1 MPLSQFDRDNV
12 EAILSGHGD
21 WFTAQLMRL
30 VVKAD
35 MKNRRLLT
43 KGFPEEVALVEKAW
57 GLSSTASDVEVLP

>member
-12 EAILSGHGD
+12 KPILQGHGD

-35 MKNRRLLT
+35 INNRRLLA
-43 KGFPEEVALVEKAW
+43 KGFPEEVALVEKSW
-57 GLSSTASDVEVLP
+57 GLTPTTSNAEVL